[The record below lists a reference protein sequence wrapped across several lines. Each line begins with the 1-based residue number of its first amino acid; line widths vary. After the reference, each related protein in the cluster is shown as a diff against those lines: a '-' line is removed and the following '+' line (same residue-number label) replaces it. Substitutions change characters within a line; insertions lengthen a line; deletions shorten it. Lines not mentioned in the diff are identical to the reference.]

1 MIALAIL
8 AGLMCVACVPK
19 NERLLREYE
28 KACQAGDLSA
38 LMQVGAKMDEAFG
51 DASMDEVFTKEQQ
64 ARFEAASL
72 VFEQKTAEK
81 TMEQLGGMMDQMNKL
96 SADPWADDE
105 DDEGDDD
112 E

>member
-1 MIALAIL
+1 MAIL
-8 AGLMCVACVPK
+8 TIVMCVACTSK

-38 LMQVGAKMDEAFG
+38 VTQVVAKMDKEFG
-51 DASMDEVFTKEQQ
+51 NAEMDEVFTKEQQ
-64 ARFEAASL
+64 ARFEAASS
-72 VFEQKTAEK
+72 VFEQKTADK

-96 SADPWADDE
+96 SADPWDDDE
-105 DDEGDDD
+105 DDD